1 MLKYYAKS
9 RETIICF
16 RLHNSIIA
24 PDFNFLKRKRRRLM
38 NFIIGF
44 IFVDNVN
51 YSLLQSL
58 LDFSVKLRSMNVFIN
73 QTEFTMVLLI

>member
-44 IFVDNVN
+44 IFVNNVN
-51 YSLLQSL
+51 YSL